1 MDTSSSR
8 RERLTEVEA
17 TRYIGMSRPWLRLQR
32 MKRQGP
38 SFLRIGRAIRYDVA
52 DLDQWLDSHRVRC
65 A

>member
-1 MDTSSSR
+1 MDSSSR
-8 RERLTEVEA
+8 RERLTETEA
-17 TRYIGMSRPWLRLQR
+17 SIYIGMSRPWMRLAR

-38 SFLRIGRAIRYDVA
+38 SFLKIGRAIRYDVA